1 MYTACIF
8 KCQTDF
14 LIIDWVLTQHFYDG
28 TSMNIDKFKQQHV
41 DILGCIAA
49 LRQAS
54 QAGVSENA
62 AEIARLIISMSSV
75 IKLHLAVEDQIL
87 YPALRSGN
95 DAILARMGQKFQD
108 EMGSIASAYMVFA
121 GRWNQA
127 DKVARDPEGF
137 RSDANSV
144 LKIVHA
150 RMQKENTVFYP
161 AIESL

>member
-8 KCQTDF
+8 KYKTNF

-28 TSMNIDKFKQQHV
+28 TSMNIDKFKRQHV
-41 DILGCIAA
+41 DIIGCIAA

-95 DAILARMGQKFQD
+95 NAILARMGQKFQN
-108 EMGSIASAYMVFA
+108 EMGSIASAYMMFA

-127 DKVARDPEGF
+127 EKVARDPQGF

-161 AIESL
+161 AIEAL